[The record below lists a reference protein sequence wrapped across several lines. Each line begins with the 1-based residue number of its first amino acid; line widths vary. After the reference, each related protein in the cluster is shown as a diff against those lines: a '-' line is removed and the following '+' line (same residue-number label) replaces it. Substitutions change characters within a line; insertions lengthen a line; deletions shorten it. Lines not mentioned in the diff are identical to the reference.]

1 MLPGTDWRAPPE
13 LRSART
19 LRDTRFR
26 FARTQPARRIG
37 QEVGGRWFS
46 GNGPPTNG
54 ACGQGRKG
62 RARHMRYRSTSG
74 KAPLT
79 SLRGAVLRG
88 LAPDGGL
95 YMPVEIARH
104 SPEELEEFRRL
115 PFTEVCFR
123 VVRPFA
129 TPDVPEEMLWQ
140 IVAESINFPVKLV
153 SLSPGLHI
161 LELFHGPTLAFKD
174 FGARFMARLMGYF
187 VRGESRPLTVLVAT
201 SGDTGSAVAHGFLG
215 VRGIRVV
222 ILYPSKRISEAQE
235 KQFTTLGENITALEV
250 AGSFDDCQRLVKQA
264 FTDAELNKR
273 TFLTSANSINI
284 GRLLPQ
290 MFYHVA
296 AYRQMPVASVPLVV
310 SVPSGNL
317 GNLTAGIFA
326 KRIGLPVV
334 MFVAATNAN
343 DVVPEYLSSG
353 EFHPRPATQTLS
365 NAMDV
370 GNPNNFPRLLDLC
383 RGRLELVRREIWGHA
398 ATDDET
404 LQEMKSIHDRF
415 GYIADPHTAVGVLG
429 WEAYKRA
436 NCEPAQGL
444 VLATAHPAKFADVVM
459 RAIGTAPPLP
469 DRLVACL
476 KREKLSLPMT
486 NAYDDFKQFL
496 DANKG

>member
-1 MLPGTDWRAPPE
+1 
-13 LRSART
+13 
-19 LRDTRFR
+19 
-26 FARTQPARRIG
+26 
-37 QEVGGRWFS
+37 
-46 GNGPPTNG
+46 
-54 ACGQGRKG
+54 
-62 RARHMRYRSTSG
+62 MRYRSTSR

-95 YMPVEIARH
+95 YLPVEIARH
-104 SPEELEEFRRL
+104 SPAELEEFRRL

-123 VVRPFA
+123 VARPFA
-129 TPDVPEEMLWQ
+129 TPDVPEEVLWQ
-140 IVAESINFPVKLV
+140 VVSEAINFPVKLV

-187 VRGESRPLTVLVAT
+187 VRGETRPLTVLVAT
-201 SGDTGSAVAHGFLG
+201 SGDTGSAVAHGFLR
-215 VRGIRVV
+215 VPGIRVV

-250 AGSFDDCQRLVKQA
+250 AGTFDDCQRLVKHA
-264 FTDAELNKR
+264 FTDAELNQR
-273 TFLTSANSINI
+273 TWLTSANSINI

-296 AYRQMPVASVPLVV
+296 AYRQLPVASVPLIV
-310 SVPSGNL
+310 SVPSGNF

-326 KRIGLPVV
+326 KRIGLPVAKY
-334 MFVAATNAN
+334 VASTNAN
-343 DVVPEYLSSG
+343 DVVPEYLRTG
-353 EFHPRPATQTLS
+353 EFHPRAAQATYS

-383 RGRLELVRREIWGHA
+383 RNRLEYVQKEIWGHG
-398 ATDDET
+398 ATDEET
-404 LQEMKSIHDRF
+404 LAEMKLLHDKF

-429 WEAYKRA
+429 WEAYKRDHP
-436 NCEPAQGL
+436 EPAQGL

-459 RAIGTAPPLP
+459 KAIGTAPPLP
-469 DRLVACL
+469 ERLAAYL
-476 KREKLSLPMT
+476 KREKLSLPISSS
-486 NAYDDFKQFL
+486 YDEFKQFL
-496 DANKG
+496 LAQ

>member
-1 MLPGTDWRAPPE
+1 
-13 LRSART
+13 
-19 LRDTRFR
+19 
-26 FARTQPARRIG
+26 
-37 QEVGGRWFS
+37 
-46 GNGPPTNG
+46 
-54 ACGQGRKG
+54 
-62 RARHMRYRSTSG
+62 MRYRSTSR
-74 KAPLT
+74 KAPLA

-95 YMPVEIARH
+95 YMPAEIARH
-104 SPEELEEFRRL
+104 SREELEEFRRL

-129 TPDVPEEMLWQ
+129 TPDVPDEVLWQ
-140 IVAESINFPVKLV
+140 IVSEAINFPVKLV

-187 VRGESRPLTVLVAT
+187 VRGETRPLKVLVAT

-215 VRGIRVV
+215 VPGIRVV

-264 FTDAELNKR
+264 FSDAELNNR
-273 TFLTSANSINI
+273 AWLTSANSINI

-296 AYRQMPVASVPLVV
+296 AYRQLPVASVPLIV
-310 SVPSGNL
+310 SVPSGNF

-326 KRIGLPVV
+326 KRIGLPVAKY
-334 MFVAATNAN
+334 VAATNAN
-343 DVVPEYLSSG
+343 DVVPEYLRTG
-353 EFHPRPATQTLS
+353 EFHPRAAQATFS

-383 RGRLELVRREIWGHA
+383 RNRLEYVQKEIWGHR
-398 ATDDET
+398 ATDKET
-404 LQEMKSIHDRF
+404 LAAMKMLHDKF

-429 WEAYKRA
+429 WEAYKSEHP
-436 NCEPAQGL
+436 EPAQGL
-444 VLATAHPAKFADVVM
+444 VLATAHAAKFADVVM
-459 RAIGTAPPLP
+459 KAIGTAPTLP
-469 DRLVACL
+469 DRLAAYL
-476 KREKLSLPMT
+476 KRDKLSLPISSSF
-486 NAYDDFKQFL
+486 DDFKHFL
-496 DANKG
+496 LTQ

>member
-1 MLPGTDWRAPPE
+1 
-13 LRSART
+13 
-19 LRDTRFR
+19 
-26 FARTQPARRIG
+26 
-37 QEVGGRWFS
+37 
-46 GNGPPTNG
+46 
-54 ACGQGRKG
+54 
-62 RARHMRYRSTSG
+62 MRYRSTSRE
-74 KAPLT
+74 APLT

-129 TPDVPEEMLWQ
+129 TPDVPEEVLWQ
-140 IVAESINFPVKLV
+140 VVSEAINFPVKLV

-187 VRGESRPLTVLVAT
+187 VRGETRPLTVLVAT

-215 VRGIRVV
+215 VPGIRVV

-250 AGSFDDCQRLVKQA
+250 AGTFDDCQRLVKQA
-264 FTDAELNKR
+264 FSDAELNKSA
-273 TFLTSANSINI
+273 FLTSANSINI

-296 AYRQMPVASVPLVV
+296 AYRQLPVASVPLIV
-310 SVPSGNL
+310 SVPSGNF

-326 KRIGLPVV
+326 KRIGLQVAK
-334 MFVAATNAN
+334 FVASTNAN
-343 DVVPEYLSSG
+343 DVVPEYLRTG
-353 EFHPRPATQTLS
+353 EFHPRAAQATYS

-370 GNPNNFPRLLDLC
+370 GSPNNFPRLLDLC
-383 RGRLELVRREIWGHA
+383 RNRLEYVQKEIWGHG
-398 ATDDET
+398 ATDEET
-404 LQEMKSIHDRF
+404 LAAMKMLHDRF
-415 GYIADPHTAVGVLG
+415 GYVADPHTAVGVLG
-429 WEAYKRA
+429 WEAYKR
-436 NCEPAQGL
+436 EHPDPAQGL

-459 RAIGTAPPLP
+459 KAIGTAPPLP
-469 DRLVACL
+469 ERLTAYL
-476 KREKLSLPMT
+476 KREKLSLPMS
-486 NAYDDFKQFL
+486 NSYDTFKQFL
-496 DANKG
+496 LSH

>member
-1 MLPGTDWRAPPE
+1 L
-13 LRSART
+13 
-19 LRDTRFR
+19 
-26 FARTQPARRIG
+26 
-37 QEVGGRWFS
+37 
-46 GNGPPTNG
+46 
-54 ACGQGRKG
+54 
-62 RARHMRYRSTSG
+62 RYRSTSRE
-74 KAPLT
+74 APLT

-123 VVRPFA
+123 IAKPFA
-129 TPDVPEEMLWQ
+129 TPDVPEEVLWQ
-140 IVAESINFPVKLV
+140 VVSEAINFPVNLI

-187 VRGESRPLTVLVAT
+187 VRGETRPLTVLVAT

-215 VRGIRVV
+215 VPGIRVV

-235 KQFTTLGENITALEV
+235 KQFTTLGENITSLEV
-250 AGSFDDCQRLVKQA
+250 AGTFDDCQRLVKQA
-264 FTDAELNKR
+264 FCDAELNKR
-273 TFLTSANSINI
+273 AFLTSANSINI

-296 AYRQMPVASVPLVV
+296 AYRQLPVASVPLIV
-310 SVPSGNL
+310 SVPSGNF

-326 KRIGLPVV
+326 KRIGLPVAR
-334 MFVAATNAN
+334 FVASTNAN
-343 DVVPEYLSSG
+343 DAVPQYLRSG
-353 EFHPRPATQTLS
+353 KFHPRPATPTYS

-383 RGRLELVRREIWGHA
+383 RNRLDYVQKEIWGHR
-398 ATDDET
+398 ATDEET
-404 LQEMKSIHDRF
+404 LREMKAIHDRF
-415 GYIADPHTAVGVLG
+415 GYIADPHTAVGILG
-429 WEAYKRA
+429 WEAYKLEHA
-436 NCEPAQGL
+436 EPAQGL

-459 RAIGTAPPLP
+459 KAIGIAPPLP
-469 DRLVACL
+469 DRLAAYL
-476 KREKLSLPMT
+476 KRDKLSLPMSSI
-486 NAYDDFKQFL
+486 YDEFKQFL
-496 DANKG
+496 IAH

>member
-1 MLPGTDWRAPPE
+1 
-13 LRSART
+13 
-19 LRDTRFR
+19 
-26 FARTQPARRIG
+26 
-37 QEVGGRWFS
+37 
-46 GNGPPTNG
+46 
-54 ACGQGRKG
+54 
-62 RARHMRYRSTSG
+62 MRYRSTSR
-74 KAPLT
+74 KSPLT

-95 YMPVEIARH
+95 YMPVEIARR
-104 SPEELEEFRRL
+104 SPEELEEFRGL

-123 VVRPFA
+123 VARPFA
-129 TPDVPEEMLWQ
+129 GAEVPEEVLWQ
-140 IVAESINFPVKLV
+140 VVSEAINFPVKLV

-187 VRGESRPLTVLVAT
+187 VRGETRPLTVLVAT

-215 VRGIRVV
+215 VPGIRIV

-250 AGSFDDCQRLVKQA
+250 AGTFDDCQRLVKLA
-264 FTDAELNKR
+264 FSDTELNKR

-296 AYRQMPVASVPLVV
+296 AYRQLPVASVPLIV
-310 SVPSGNL
+310 SVPSGNF

-326 KRIGLPVV
+326 KRIGLPVSK
-334 MFVAATNAN
+334 FIASTNAN
-343 DVVPEYLSSG
+343 DVVPQYLRSG
-353 EFHPRPATQTLS
+353 EFHPRPATQTFS

-383 RGRLELVRREIWGHA
+383 RNRLEYLQKEIWGHA
-398 ATDDET
+398 ATDAET
-404 LQEMKSIHDRF
+404 LAAMKMVHERF

-429 WEAYKRA
+429 WEAYKREHP
-436 NCEPAQGL
+436 EPAQGL
-444 VLATAHPAKFADVVM
+444 VLATAHPAKFADVV
-459 RAIGTAPPLP
+459 RKAIGIAPPLP
-469 DRLVACL
+469 DRLAAYL
-476 KREKLSLPMT
+476 MREKLSLPIAR
-486 NAYDDFKQFL
+486 AYEDFKQFL
-496 DANKG
+496 LAH

>member
-1 MLPGTDWRAPPE
+1 
-13 LRSART
+13 
-19 LRDTRFR
+19 
-26 FARTQPARRIG
+26 
-37 QEVGGRWFS
+37 
-46 GNGPPTNG
+46 
-54 ACGQGRKG
+54 
-62 RARHMRYRSTSG
+62 MRYRSTSR

-129 TPDVPEEMLWQ
+129 TPDVPEEVLWQ
-140 IVAESINFPVKLV
+140 IVSEAINFPVNLV

-187 VRGESRPLTVLVAT
+187 VRDETRLLTVLVAT
-201 SGDTGSAVAHGFLG
+201 SGDTGSAVAHGFL
-215 VRGIRVV
+215 RLPGIRVV

-250 AGSFDDCQRLVKQA
+250 TGTFDDCQRLAKQA
-264 FTDAELNKR
+264 FSDEELNKR
-273 TFLTSANSINI
+273 AWLTSANSINI

-296 AYRQMPVASVPLVV
+296 AYRQLPVASVPLIV
-310 SVPSGNL
+310 SVPSGNF

-326 KRIGLPVV
+326 KRIGLPVAKY
-334 MFVAATNAN
+334 VASTNAN
-343 DVVPEYLSSG
+343 DVVPEYLRTG
-353 EFHPRPATQTLS
+353 EFHPRAAQATYS

-370 GNPNNFPRLLDLC
+370 GSPNNFPRLLDLC
-383 RGRLELVRREIWGHA
+383 RGRLEYVRKEVWGHGA
-398 ATDDET
+398 SDQET
-404 LQEMKSIHDRF
+404 LAAMKMLHDKF

-429 WEAYKRA
+429 WEAYKSQHP
-436 NCEPAQGL
+436 EPAQGL
-444 VLATAHPAKFADVVM
+444 VLATAHPAKFADVVTK
-459 RAIGTAPPLP
+459 AIGTAPPLP
-469 DRLVACL
+469 ERLAAYL
-476 KREKLSLPMT
+476 KREKLSVLISS
-486 NAYDDFKQFL
+486 AYDDFKQFL
-496 DANKG
+496 LTQ

>member
-1 MLPGTDWRAPPE
+1 L
-13 LRSART
+13 
-19 LRDTRFR
+19 
-26 FARTQPARRIG
+26 
-37 QEVGGRWFS
+37 
-46 GNGPPTNG
+46 
-54 ACGQGRKG
+54 
-62 RARHMRYRSTSG
+62 RYRSTSQ

-95 YMPVEIARH
+95 YMPVEIMRH

-123 VVRPFA
+123 IAKPFA
-129 TPDVPEEMLWQ
+129 TPDVPEEVLWQ
-140 IVAESINFPVKLV
+140 VVSEAINFPVNLI

-187 VRGESRPLTVLVAT
+187 VRGETRPLTVLVAT

-215 VRGIRVV
+215 VPGIRVV

-235 KQFTTLGENITALEV
+235 KQFTTLGENITSLEV
-250 AGSFDDCQRLVKQA
+250 AGTFDDCQRLVKQA
-264 FTDAELNKR
+264 FCDAELNKR
-273 TFLTSANSINI
+273 AFLTSANSINI

-296 AYRQMPVASVPLVV
+296 AYRQLPVVSVPLIV
-310 SVPSGNL
+310 SVPSGNF

-326 KRIGLPVV
+326 KRIGLPVAR
-334 MFVAATNAN
+334 FVASTNTN
-343 DVVPEYLSSG
+343 DAVPQYLRSG
-353 EFHPRPATQTLS
+353 KFHPRPATPTYS

-383 RGRLELVRREIWGHA
+383 RNRLEYLQKEIWGHR
-398 ATDDET
+398 ATDEET
-404 LQEMKSIHDRF
+404 LREMKAIYDRF
-415 GYIADPHTAVGVLG
+415 GYIADPHTAVGILG
-429 WEAYKRA
+429 WEAYKLEHA
-436 NCEPAQGL
+436 EPAQGL

-459 RAIGTAPPLP
+459 KAIGIAPPLP
-469 DRLVACL
+469 DRLAAYL
-476 KREKLSLPMT
+476 KRDKLSLPMSSI
-486 NAYDDFKQFL
+486 YDEFKQFL
-496 DANKG
+496 IAH

>member
-1 MLPGTDWRAPPE
+1 VCDERNQL
-13 LRSART
+13 
-19 LRDTRFR
+19 
-26 FARTQPARRIG
+26 
-37 QEVGGRWFS
+37 
-46 GNGPPTNG
+46 
-54 ACGQGRKG
+54 
-62 RARHMRYRSTSG
+62 RYRSTSR

-95 YMPVEIARH
+95 YMPVEIARQ
-104 SPEELEEFRRL
+104 SPEELEDFRGL

-129 TPDVPEEMLWQ
+129 TPDVPEEVLWQ
-140 IVAESINFPVKLV
+140 VVSEAINFPVKLV

-187 VRGESRPLTVLVAT
+187 VRGETRPLTVLVAT

-215 VRGIRVV
+215 VPGIRVV

-250 AGSFDDCQRLVKQA
+250 TGTFDDCQRLVKQA
-264 FTDAELNKR
+264 FSDAELNKHVW
-273 TFLTSANSINI
+273 LTSANSINI

-296 AYRQMPVASVPLVV
+296 AYRQLPVASVPLIV
-310 SVPSGNL
+310 SVPSGNF

-326 KRIGLPVV
+326 KRIGLPVAKY
-334 MFVAATNAN
+334 VASTNAN
-343 DVVPEYLSSG
+343 DVVPEYLRSG
-353 EFHPRPATQTLS
+353 EFCPRPAAATLS

-383 RGRLELVRREIWGHA
+383 RNRLEYLQKEIWGHG
-398 ATDDET
+398 ATDEET
-404 LQEMKSIHDRF
+404 LAAMKMLHDKF
-415 GYIADPHTAVGVLG
+415 GYITDPHTAVGVLG
-429 WEAYKRA
+429 WEAYKREHP
-436 NCEPAQGL
+436 EPAQGL
-444 VLATAHPAKFADVVM
+444 VLATAHPAKFADVV
-459 RAIGTAPPLP
+459 RKAIGIAPPLP
-469 DRLVACL
+469 DRLAAYL
-476 KREKLSLPMT
+476 KRDKLSLPISSS
-486 NAYDDFKQFL
+486 YDEFNQFL
-496 DANKG
+496 LSQ